1 MLAVKI
7 KKTFQ
12 SGISTLSVFT
22 LLLTL
27 LSTPAQASAAIS
39 IATTNFGAGVAS
51 NVGVSLTGFDQT
63 QNYQVTVKFV
73 NTLTDADV
81 TNGTLAATQSGTT
94 LISGY
99 SSYSAAK
106 LGFKGTYAQIAAA
119 LSTLTWNP
127 SSASGDTSIR
137 IGIATQPGTNEF
149 YDANSSRYYKYIS
162 TAATWTN
169 ARTAAESTFL
179 FGLRGYLAEINT
191 AAENNFIALETTA
204 PNIWIGATEDADTT
218 ATHTASTYTGGAGQR
233 WIWQGAVVAP
243 LPTGSGD
250 AAGKPSNNL
259 PGVFSNWATGEPNNN
274 SKPGQDCGLTNWGG
288 AGTWDDQA
296 CSSPLGYLIEF
307 GGRSGET
314 STASTTTLTRT
325 VVAQTLT
332 APGAPTLN
340 TVTAGDKRLTIAF
353 TAGAT
358 GGSAIT
364 DYEYSLNGGA
374 YISAGTTTSPFTIT
388 GLSGRTSYSVTIKAK
403 NSVGLGTA
411 SSSVSTTTTDSALD
425 ASDAAAARVAAA
437 AETARVA
444 AAAQAARLAR
454 EQQELINILALIPKL
469 GELTLSLG
477 ETTKSLYSTKCVK
490 GKTIKSVKKG
500 AKCPKGFVK
509 RSSKN
514 DR

>member
-12 SGISTLSVFT
+12 SRISTLSVLA

-27 LSTPAQASAAIS
+27 LSGPAQASSAIS

-51 NVGVSLTGFDQT
+51 NVGVSLSGFDQT

-81 TNGTLAATQSGTT
+81 TNGTLAATQSGTS

-99 SSYSAAK
+99 LSYSAAK

-137 IGIATQPGTNEF
+137 IGIASQPGTNEF
-149 YDANSSRYYKYIS
+149 YDANSSRYYKYVS
-162 TAATWTN
+162 TPTAWST
-169 ARTAAESTFL
+169 ARTAAENTYL
-179 FGLRGYLAEINT
+179 FGLRGYLAEIT
-191 AAENNFIALETTA
+191 TSAENNFIANETSAT
-204 PNIWIGATEDADTT
+204 NIWIGATEDETT
-218 ATHTASTYTGGAGQR
+218 AANPGGFMGNSYSGAAGQR
-233 WIWQGAVVAP
+233 WIWQGAIQTP
-243 LPTGSGD
+243 LPTGSGG
-250 AAGKPSNNL
+250 AAGNTGNTLS
-259 PGVFSNWATGEPNNN
+259 GVFSSWASGEPNNDR
-274 SKPGQDCGLTNWGG
+274 KPGQDCAVTNWNGKKG
-288 AGTWDDQA
+288 EWNDLPCTNSQA
-296 CSSPLGYLIEF
+296 YFIEF
-307 GGRSGET
+307 GGRADET
-314 STASTTTLTRT
+314 STASITTLTTT

-388 GLSGRTSYSVTIKAK
+388 GLSGRTSYSVTIKAR
-403 NSVGLGTA
+403 NSVGLGSA
-411 SSSVSTTTTDSALD
+411 SPSISATTTDSALD
-425 ASDAAAARVAAA
+425 AIEAEAARVTAA
-437 AETARVA
+437 AEASRK
-444 AAAQAARLAR
+444 AR
-454 EQQELINILALIPKL
+454 EQQELINILALVPKL

-477 ETTKSLYSTKCVK
+477 ETTRSLYSTKCVK
-490 GKTIKSVKKG
+490 GKTTKFVKKG
-500 AKCPKGFVK
+500 SKCPKGFVRK
-509 RSSKN
+509 R
-514 DR
+514 

>member
-12 SGISTLSVFT
+12 SRISTLSVLA

-27 LSTPAQASAAIS
+27 LSGPAQASSAIS

-51 NVGVSLTGFDQT
+51 NVGVSLSGFDQT

-81 TNGTLAATQSGTT
+81 TNGTLAATQSGTS

-99 SSYSAAK
+99 LSYSAAK

-127 SSASGDTSIR
+127 STASGDTSIR

-149 YDANSSRYYKYIS
+149 YDANSSRYYKYVS
-162 TAATWTN
+162 TPTAWAT
-169 ARTAAESTFL
+169 ARTAAENTYL
-179 FGLRGYLAEINT
+179 FGLRGYLAEIT
-191 AAENNFIALETTA
+191 TSAENNFIANETSAT
-204 PNIWIGATEDADTT
+204 NIWIGATEDAST
-218 ATHTASTYTGGAGQR
+218 AATPGGFTGNSYTGADGQR
-233 WIWQGAVVAP
+233 WIWEGAQATP
-243 LPTGSGD
+243 LPTGSGG
-250 AAGKPSNNL
+250 AAGNTGNTLS
-259 PGVFSNWATGEPNNN
+259 GVFSSWASGEPNNDR
-274 SKPGQDCGLTNWGG
+274 KPGQDCAVTNWNGKKG
-288 AGTWDDQA
+288 EWNDLPCTNSQA
-296 CSSPLGYLIEF
+296 YFIEF
-307 GGRSGET
+307 GGRADET
-314 STASTTTLTRT
+314 STASITTLTTT

-374 YISAGTTTSPFTIT
+374 YRSAGTTASPFTIT
-388 GLSGRTSYSVTIKAK
+388 GLSGRTSYSVTLKAR
-403 NSVGLGTA
+403 NSLGLGSA
-411 SSSVSTTTTDSALD
+411 STSISATTTDSALD
-425 ASDAAAARVAAA
+425 AIEVAEAARVAAA
-437 AETARVA
+437 AEASRK
-444 AAAQAARLAR
+444 AR
-454 EQQELINILALIPKL
+454 EQQELINILALVPKL

-477 ETTKSLYSTKCVK
+477 ETTRSLYLTKCVK
-490 GKTIKSVKKG
+490 GKTTKFVKKG
-500 AKCPKGFVK
+500 SKCPKGFVRK
-509 RSSKN
+509 R
-514 DR
+514 

>member
-1 MLAVKI
+1 MVGVSI
-7 KKTFQ
+7 KRSLLGRASALLVLT
-12 SGISTLSVFT
+12 T
-22 LLLTL
+22 LLTFVP
-27 LSTPAQASAAIS
+27 TPAQASAAIS

-99 SSYSAAK
+99 TSYSAAK

-127 SSASGDTSIR
+127 STASGDTSIR

-149 YDANSSRYYKYIS
+149 YDANSSRYYKYVS
-162 TAATWTN
+162 TPTAWST
-169 ARTAAESTFL
+169 ARTAAENTYL
-179 FGLRGYLAEINT
+179 FGLRGYLAEIT
-191 AAENNFIALETTA
+191 TSAENSFIANETSAT
-204 PNIWIGATEDADTT
+204 NIWIGATEDSTT
-218 ATHTASTYTGGAGQR
+218 AANPGGFTGNSYTGVAGQR
-233 WIWQGAVVAP
+233 WIWEGAVATP
-243 LPTGSGD
+243 LPTGSGG
-250 AAGKPSNNL
+250 AAGNTGNTLS
-259 PGVFSNWATGEPNNN
+259 GVFSSWAIGEPNNDL
-274 SKPGQDCGLTNWGG
+274 KPGQDCAVTNWNSRKGEWNDLPC
-288 AGTWDDQA
+288 TNSQA
-296 CSSPLGYLIEF
+296 YFIEF

-314 STASTTTLTRT
+314 STASITTLTTT

-425 ASDAAAARVAAA
+425 ASDAAAAI
-437 AETARVA
+437 AEAARVA
-444 AAAQAARLAR
+444 AAAQAARLAI

-490 GKTIKSVKKG
+490 GKTIKNVKKG
-500 AKCPKGFVK
+500 AKCPKGFV
-509 RSSKN
+509 R
-514 DR
+514 R

>member
-7 KKTFQ
+7 K
-12 SGISTLSVFT
+12 SHLRIRISILSALA

-27 LSTPAQASAAIS
+27 FPSTAQASSAIS
-39 IATTNFGAGVAS
+39 IGTTNFGAGVAS
-51 NVGVSLTGFDQT
+51 NVGVNLTGFDQT

-81 TNGTLAATQSGTT
+81 TNGTLTATQSGTT

-99 SSYSAAK
+99 TSYAAAK
-106 LGFKGTYAQIAAA
+106 LGFKGSYSQIASA

-149 YDANSSRYYKYIS
+149 YDANSSRYYKYVS

-204 PNIWIGATEDADTT
+204 PNIWIGATEDADT
-218 ATHTASTYTGGAGQR
+218 ARVFGGSSYTGLAGER

-243 LPTGSGD
+243 LPTGSGG
-250 AAGKPSNNL
+250 AAGKPNNDL

-296 CSSPLGYLIEF
+296 CSASLGYLIEF

-364 DYEYSLNGGA
+364 DYEYSLNGAA
-374 YISAGTTTSPFTIT
+374 YISAATTTSPFTIT
-388 GLSGRTSYSVTIKAK
+388 GLSGRTSYSVTIKAR

-411 SSSVSTTTTDSALD
+411 SSLISSTTTDSVLD
-425 ASDAAAARVAAA
+425 ASEAAAAVSEAARVSAA
-437 AETARVA
+437 AE
-444 AAAQAARLAR
+444 AARKAR

-490 GKTIKSVKKG
+490 GKTTKFVKKG
-500 AKCPKGFVK
+500 SKCPKGFVRK
-509 RSSKN
+509 R
-514 DR
+514 

>member
-1 MLAVKI
+1 
-7 KKTFQ
+7 
-12 SGISTLSVFT
+12 
-22 LLLTL
+22 
-27 LSTPAQASAAIS
+27 
-39 IATTNFGAGVAS
+39 
-51 NVGVSLTGFDQT
+51 
-63 QNYQVTVKFV
+63 VKFV

-81 TNGTLAATQSGTT
+81 TNGTLAATQSGTS

-99 SSYSAAK
+99 LSYSAAK

-127 SSASGDTSIR
+127 GAASGDTSIR

-149 YDANSSRYYKYIS
+149 YDANSSRYYKYVS

-204 PNIWIGATEDADTT
+204 PSIWIGATEDADT
-218 ATHTASTYTGGAGQR
+218 ARDFGGSSYTGLAGQR

-243 LPTGSGD
+243 LPTGSGG
-250 AAGKPSNNL
+250 AAGNTGNTL
-259 PGVFSNWATGEPNNN
+259 TGVFSNWATNEPNNN
-274 SKPGQDCGLTNWGG
+274 SKSGQDCGLTNWGG

-296 CSSPLGYLIEF
+296 CSVPLGYLIEF

-374 YISAGTTTSPFTIT
+374 YISAGTTTSPFTIS

-411 SSSVSTTTTDSALD
+411 SSSVTSTTTDSVLD
-425 ASDAAAARVAAA
+425 ASDAAAAIVESTRVAAA
-437 AETARVA
+437 AESARK
-444 AAAQAARLAR
+444 ARD
-454 EQQELINILALIPKL
+454 QQELINILALIPKL

-477 ETTKSLYSTKCVK
+477 ETTRSLYSKKCVK
-490 GKTIKSVKKG
+490 GKTTKFVKKG
-500 AKCPKGFVK
+500 AKCPKGFVTK
-509 RSSKN
+509 R
-514 DR
+514 